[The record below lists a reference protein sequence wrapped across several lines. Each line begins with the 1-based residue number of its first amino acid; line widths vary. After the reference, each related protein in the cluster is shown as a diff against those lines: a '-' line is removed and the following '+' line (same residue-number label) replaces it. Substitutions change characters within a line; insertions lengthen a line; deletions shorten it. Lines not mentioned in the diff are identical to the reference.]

1 MASQLLR
8 PSSSLADDSA
18 GRMEAAIYNDPQ
30 RRARFEAYSRL
41 QSCAVAFGEQLPL
54 PEIVVVGGQS
64 DGKSSLL
71 EALLGFRFNIRE
83 VEMGTRRPLILQMMH
98 RPDALQPLCRLQDEH
113 SDAYGPVLHPLSAVA
128 AALKQRT
135 HDHLLSLRQASTG
148 APAAGSA
155 GASGGGEVTRRR
167 GPIVSSKPIVM
178 RVEYAFCAS
187 LTLIDTPGFILKAR
201 RGEPESTPADIE
213 AMVVELM
220 VPPHRLIV
228 FLQQSSVEWCSS
240 LWLDV
245 VRRADPQLR
254 RTVIVASK
262 FDNRLKVRLGKG
274 RAAIISGC
282 SLTFPVRHSLLMTP
296 VVCEQEF
303 SERWEVDRYLSTGGY
318 FHSATSPPP
327 ATAAAAASPFVSPR
341 PAPAS
346 QGFVSPGSAGC
357 APLTP
362 LRGPFFIALPK
373 DTKDRDKEKGAAGVG
388 STGSTERD
396 GGASEGV
403 QESAQLRRQIAEVD
417 AAVLHFLRT
426 EVAGGFDER
435 RYGAQIGFAKLKA
448 FLEDE
453 MQRRYSAA
461 APAVLAQLERRCA
474 DVAEQVACVEQ
485 RLSAASDVASMRRLA
500 MRHVV
505 ATTSAM
511 LSLLDGAVEP
521 DPSQWGLS
529 THEEQAA
536 STVGHWPGVPPH
548 AFLHAARSLRR
559 CKGEDGEEGEEERE
573 EEEGEGVGDGSG
585 VGGSGGSRGGV
596 VNEGLRLYGG
606 AALMRV
612 VHEFSIAAWAV
623 PFPNTSREK
632 VANALLAKQAAFGSS
647 GVSGVSSA
655 AVAATATEV
664 ARAAVLARFAPLM
677 DALCA
682 RIAFLLRRLLDVAL
696 QRVKSESQAKQSH
709 HTGFFQSP
717 AAHQSASPSGTVVA
731 PCVAL
736 EPFLGF
742 HAALRSAYDAF
753 LASLSSRCRHLAQH
767 HVRSAA
773 CHLLAPSAAAGMP
786 HGAPIMPSAPL
797 GLHLPLDLQ
806 SHTPLPTA
814 TRAGKEGGVAK
825 AAAPGADENA
835 WRTERGAMP
844 RHGRIPLYPARP
856 AADNMASARGESY
869 STPVKGGAAPV
880 CAAGAGGEGG
890 GADAQALRDCH
901 MTVPETPSPDLHA
914 REQATAAKWKEYAE
928 ISGRLI
934 LAGSGL
940 AGSGGALTG
949 QGARQA
955 GGSGREAGRESGRDG
970 TGSEHAGRDEALAG
984 ARGCGERVGRNE
996 RGEEPTMKSDC
1007 DVGCGRG
1014 SKRGVSG
1021 VLNDPHAGGGCKKRQ
1036 EGGGRGGGK
1045 EMAEGGGRSR
1055 SGYSRVKEMVEVEF
1069 QGMKM
1074 TLASHAPFAILSA
1087 FETPFREGV
1096 ASSLL
1101 EALFARRDAD
1111 VMAMFTAP
1119 AAVKKMQA
1127 ERDAARQRMES
1138 LTKCLEDFRS
1148 TSGSLLHQ
1156 LCVTDVSPLAL
1167 LRLLWH
1173 PSYRSG
1179 GEIAFAKSLAHR
1191 QIVLLLLI
1199 AAASPFPPSPA
1210 LARVLNRHRLHPLS
1224 AADSAALYGAG
1235 YTELGDPDV
1244 GKGGDAAE
1252 LDWRVYTAEGTGG
1265 EPPPPSLSPASE
1277 MFDICS
1283 FAGAINFTVTPT
1295 FIGTTWKGWGT
1306 SLAWQGNYI
1315 GGLARANMDVLLDA
1329 VFHKSKGLGLN
1340 IVRYNIGGGNS
1351 PQRSPQFARDQQTRL
1366 KAMPG
1371 YWPAETAAFDW
1382 TADQR
1387 QRNVLFGARARG
1399 ADVFEAFSNSPP
1411 WWMTVSGDVAG
1422 AKGRNQTNLQ
1432 RKYEGK
1438 FANYLVSV
1446 VEKFA
1451 KYPAWNLTFDT
1462 LEPFNEPLEGFWTA
1476 GNGQEGCNVDPAA
1489 MGRVL
1494 AQTVKLLKARRLR
1507 TRVAA
1512 FDSWVESTGKA
1523 LASVRGMQGA
1533 ARINVHSYMDPAPP
1547 AKDPVRHTGQAY
1559 LAVRNMAKRLGKEV
1573 WVTEAGHMGRGG
1585 HPYDLSLYV
1594 VRTVMEAVNL
1604 LHASAFVYWMAYD
1617 PDIGWAI
1624 VRFPWTFPT
1633 GYSGPIPKP
1642 VLSKRYYMFKMLTS
1656 LVRPGSQPLMMPSKC
1671 WHGIAGFYHAGD
1683 LTVSV
1688 FVVNQKPTAA
1698 QLSVNLAGFRINVK
1712 GRTRAVVRRTSWTQD
1727 MAEVVLSQGKVVASV
1742 TIQGRSF
1749 VSIHFTSV
1757 QRGFP

>member
-1 MASQLLR
+1 MRDSVDR
-8 PSSSLADDSA
+8 KVSLAFESA
-18 GRMEAAIYNDPQ
+18 DRVCV
-30 RRARFEAYSRL
+30 RAR
-41 QSCAVAFGEQLPL
+41 VA
-54 PEIVVVGGQS
+54 
-64 DGKSSLL
+64 
-71 EALLGFRFNIRE
+71 AGFRFNIRE

-135 HDHLLSLRQASTG
+135 HDHLLALRQPTSG

-155 GASGGGEVTRRR
+155 GASGGGEAARGR

-220 VPPHRLIV
+220 APPHRLIV

-254 RTVIVASK
+254 RTVVVASK
-262 FDNRLKVRLGKG
+262 FDNRLK
-274 RAAIISGC
+274 
-282 SLTFPVRHSLLMTP
+282 
-296 VVCEQEF
+296 EF

-318 FHSATSPPP
+318 FHCATSPSP
-327 ATAAAAASPFVSPR
+327 ATATATAATTAAAASPFVSPR

-346 QGFVSPGSAGC
+346 QGFVSPSSAGG
-357 APLTP
+357 APLAP

-373 DTKDRDKEKGAAGVG
+373 DTKDRDKEKSAAGAG
-388 STGSTERD
+388 STGSTGRD

-435 RYGAQIGFAKLKA
+435 KYGAQIGFAKLKA

-453 MQRRYSAA
+453 LQRRYSAA

-474 DVAEQVACVEQ
+474 DVAEEVTCVEQ

-548 AFLHAARSLRR
+548 AFVHAARALRR
-559 CKGEDGEEGEEERE
+559 CKGEHGEVGEEEEEEDEEGEE
-573 EEEGEGVGDGSG
+573 GGD
-585 VGGSGGSRGGV
+585 GSGGSRGGV

-612 VHEFSIAAWAV
+612 VHEFSIATWAV
-623 PFPNTSREK
+623 PCPNTSREK

-647 GVSGVSSA
+647 GASGVSSA

-696 QRVKSESQAKQSH
+696 QRVKSESQAKPSH
-709 HTGFFQSP
+709 HSGFFQSP
-717 AAHQSASPSGTVVA
+717 AAQQQAHNSAAPSPVA
-731 PCVAL
+731 TLPPAVAL

-773 CHLLAPSAAAGMP
+773 CHLLPPAAAAGMP

-806 SHTPLPTA
+806 SHTPLPYA
-814 TRAGKEGGVAK
+814 AARAGKEGGVAK
-825 AAAPGADENA
+825 AAAAAAAVAGADENA
-835 WRTERGAMP
+835 GRTERGAMP
-844 RHGRIPLYPARP
+844 RHGRIPLYPARA

-869 STPVKGGAAPV
+869 TTPVKGGAAPM
-880 CAAGAGGEGG
+880 CAAGAGG
-890 GADAQALRDCH
+890 GADAQALRECH

-955 GGSGREAGRESGRDG
+955 GGGGREAGREAGSDG
-970 TGSEHAGRDEALAG
+970 TGNGRAGRDEAVVGAG
-984 ARGCGERVGRNE
+984 GCGERVGRNE

-1007 DVGCGRG
+1007 DVGSGRG

-1021 VLNDPHAGGGCKKRQ
+1021 VLNDPHAGVGCKKRQ

-1087 FETPFREGV
+1087 FEMPFREGV

-1101 EALFARRDAD
+1101 EALFARCDAD

-1148 TSGSLLHQ
+1148 A
-1156 LCVTDVSPLAL
+1156 C
-1167 LRLLWH
+1167 
-1173 PSYRSG
+1173 
-1179 GEIAFAKSLAHR
+1179 
-1191 QIVLLLLI
+1191 
-1199 AAASPFPPSPA
+1199 
-1210 LARVLNRHRLHPLS
+1210 
-1224 AADSAALYGAG
+1224 
-1235 YTELGDPDV
+1235 
-1244 GKGGDAAE
+1244 
-1252 LDWRVYTAEGTGG
+1252 
-1265 EPPPPSLSPASE
+1265 
-1277 MFDICS
+1277 
-1283 FAGAINFTVTPT
+1283 
-1295 FIGTTWKGWGT
+1295 
-1306 SLAWQGNYI
+1306 
-1315 GGLARANMDVLLDA
+1315 
-1329 VFHKSKGLGLN
+1329 
-1340 IVRYNIGGGNS
+1340 
-1351 PQRSPQFARDQQTRL
+1351 
-1366 KAMPG
+1366 
-1371 YWPAETAAFDW
+1371 
-1382 TADQR
+1382 
-1387 QRNVLFGARARG
+1387 
-1399 ADVFEAFSNSPP
+1399 
-1411 WWMTVSGDVAG
+1411 
-1422 AKGRNQTNLQ
+1422 
-1432 RKYEGK
+1432 
-1438 FANYLVSV
+1438 
-1446 VEKFA
+1446 
-1451 KYPAWNLTFDT
+1451 
-1462 LEPFNEPLEGFWTA
+1462 
-1476 GNGQEGCNVDPAA
+1476 
-1489 MGRVL
+1489 
-1494 AQTVKLLKARRLR
+1494 
-1507 TRVAA
+1507 
-1512 FDSWVESTGKA
+1512 ES
-1523 LASVRGMQGA
+1523 
-1533 ARINVHSYMDPAPP
+1533 
-1547 AKDPVRHTGQAY
+1547 
-1559 LAVRNMAKRLGKEV
+1559 
-1573 WVTEAGHMGRGG
+1573 
-1585 HPYDLSLYV
+1585 
-1594 VRTVMEAVNL
+1594 
-1604 LHASAFVYWMAYD
+1604 
-1617 PDIGWAI
+1617 
-1624 VRFPWTFPT
+1624 
-1633 GYSGPIPKP
+1633 
-1642 VLSKRYYMFKMLTS
+1642 
-1656 LVRPGSQPLMMPSKC
+1656 
-1671 WHGIAGFYHAGD
+1671 
-1683 LTVSV
+1683 
-1688 FVVNQKPTAA
+1688 
-1698 QLSVNLAGFRINVK
+1698 
-1712 GRTRAVVRRTSWTQD
+1712 
-1727 MAEVVLSQGKVVASV
+1727 
-1742 TIQGRSF
+1742 IQ
-1749 VSIHFTSV
+1749 
-1757 QRGFP
+1757 